1 MENLRVVEKAFWG
14 PLFHDAKFVKDFV
27 RLFINTP
34 VPTLKLTESS
44 VHYKLSNVY
53 RNQDIFSKWS

>member
-14 PLFHDAKFVKDFV
+14 PLFHHAKFVKDFV

-34 VPTLKLTESS
+34 VPTILVEELDWTSS
-44 VHYKLSNVY
+44 AVHCKY
-53 RNQDIFSKWS
+53 NQRER